1 MARKIKFPLEMN
13 GVEIRSLDELREHFS
28 IFQVLTYLKNGK
40 LEVWLRDRNLNEMAD
55 EIQKLDLETT
65 DWVKKLC
72 MIFNFSQKESTRFNK
87 LYLLKQ
93 HTDEPKYE
101 KLVDYIAF
109 TQNEL
114 EELLED
120 GAKEIYLCGE
130 KFSIP
135 LAYTGIKYIGVNKPT
150 AIIDSKEI
158 INWEEKEISIEN
170 MVFDEEYQKATGQT
184 VPEKL
189 NPIDPE
195 YQPSLRFKSY
205 LDDKTFAQCKENY
218 DLLRNEF
225 LAFHFEQEVEGSR
238 DFMNSL
244 CGKKMNK
251 ENLTENRILPRN
263 VKSTSSNPF
272 DAILK
277 LFNI

>member
-13 GVEIRSLDELREHFS
+13 GAEIRSLDELKEHFS
-28 IFQVLTYLKNGK
+28 ISQVLTYLKNGK
-40 LEVWLRDRNLNEMAD
+40 LDVWLRDRNLNEMAD
-55 EIQKLDLETT
+55 EIQILDLETT

-72 MIFNFSQKESTRFNK
+72 MILNFSQEKSIRFNK

-93 HTDEPKYE
+93 HTAEPKYE
-101 KLVDYIAF
+101 KVIDNIAF

-135 LAYTGIKYIGVNKPT
+135 LANTGIKYVGINKPT
-150 AIIDSKEI
+150 AVIDSKEI
-158 INWEEKEISIEN
+158 INWEDKEISIEN
-170 MVFDEEYQKATGQT
+170 MAFDEAYQKATGQT

-189 NPIDPE
+189 NSIEPE

-205 LDDKTFAQCKENY
+205 LDDKTFAQCKANY
-218 DLLRNEF
+218 ELLRNEF
-225 LAFHFEQEVEGSR
+225 LAFHIEEEVEDARCS
-238 DFMNSL
+238 MNSL
-244 CGKKMNK
+244 CCKKI
-251 ENLTENRILPRN
+251 LTEPLVLPRN
-263 VKSTSSNPF
+263 IKSTSSNPF

>member
-1 MARKIKFPLEMN
+1 MTRKIKFPLEMN

-40 LEVWLRDRNLNEMAD
+40 LDVWLRDRNLNEMAD
-55 EIQKLDLETT
+55 DIQKLDLETT

-72 MIFNFSQKESTRFNK
+72 MILDFSQEKSIRFNK

-93 HTDEPKYE
+93 HTAEPKYE
-101 KLVDYIAF
+101 KVIDNIAF

-114 EELLED
+114 EELLEN

-135 LAYTGIKYIGVNKPT
+135 LANTGIKYVGINKPT
-150 AIIDSKEI
+150 AVIDSKEI
-158 INWEEKEISIEN
+158 INWEDKEISIEN
-170 MVFDEEYQKATGQT
+170 MAFDEAYQKETGQT

-189 NPIDPE
+189 NSIEPE

-205 LDDKTFAQCKENY
+205 LDDKTFAQCKANY
-218 DLLRNEF
+218 ELLRNEF
-225 LAFHFEQEVEGSR
+225 LAFHIEEEVEDARCS
-238 DFMNSL
+238 MNSL
-244 CGKKMNK
+244 CRKKI
-251 ENLTENRILPRN
+251 LTEPLVLPRN
-263 VKSTSSNPF
+263 IKSTSSNPF

>member
-1 MARKIKFPLEMN
+1 MTRKIKFPLEMN
-13 GVEIRSLDELREHFS
+13 GVEIRSLDELRKHFS

-40 LEVWLRDRNLNEMAD
+40 LDVWLRDRNLNEMAD
-55 EIQKLDLETT
+55 DIQKLDLETT

-72 MIFNFSQKESTRFNK
+72 MILDFSQEKSIRFNK

-93 HTDEPKYE
+93 HTAEPKYE
-101 KLVDYIAF
+101 KVIDNIAF

-114 EELLED
+114 EELLEN

-135 LAYTGIKYIGVNKPT
+135 LANTGIKYVGINKPT
-150 AIIDSKEI
+150 AVIDSKEI
-158 INWEEKEISIEN
+158 INWEDKEISIEN
-170 MVFDEEYQKATGQT
+170 MAFDEAYQKETGQT

-189 NPIDPE
+189 NSIEPE

-205 LDDKTFAQCKENY
+205 LDDKTFAQCKANY
-218 DLLRNEF
+218 ELLRNEF
-225 LAFHFEQEVEGSR
+225 LAFHIEEEVEDARCS
-238 DFMNSL
+238 MNSL
-244 CGKKMNK
+244 CRKKI
-251 ENLTENRILPRN
+251 LTEPLVLPRN
-263 VKSTSSNPF
+263 IKSTSSNPF

>member
-13 GVEIRSLDELREHFS
+13 GAEIRSLDELREYFS

-40 LEVWLRDRNLNEMAD
+40 LDVWLRDRHLNEMAD
-55 EIQKLDLETT
+55 EIQELDLETS
-65 DWVKKLC
+65 DWVKRLC
-72 MIFNFSQKESTRFNK
+72 MILKFSQEEAIQFNK

-93 HTDEPKYE
+93 YTDEPKYE

-114 EELLED
+114 KELLEK
-120 GAKEIYLCGE
+120 GVKEIYLCGE

-135 LAYTGIKYIGVNKPT
+135 LTNTGIKYIGINKPT
-150 AIIDSKEI
+150 AVIDSKET

-170 MVFDEEYQKATGQT
+170 MVFDGEYQNATGQT

-195 YQPSLRFKSY
+195 YQPSLRFKPY
-205 LDDKTFAQCKENY
+205 LDDKTFAQCKANY

-225 LAFHFEQEVEGSR
+225 LAFHFEQEVEWSC
-238 DFMNSL
+238 DSMNSL
-244 CGKKMNK
+244 CGKEITK

>member
-13 GVEIRSLDELREHFS
+13 GTEIRSLDELKEHFS
-28 IFQVLTYLKNGK
+28 ISQVLTYLKNGK
-40 LEVWLRDRNLNEMAD
+40 LDVWLRDRNLNEMAD

-72 MIFNFSQKESTRFNK
+72 MILNFSQEKSIRFNK

-93 HTDEPKYE
+93 HTAELKYE
-101 KLVDYIAF
+101 KVIDNIAF

-135 LAYTGIKYIGVNKPT
+135 LANTGIKYVGINKPT
-150 AIIDSKEI
+150 AVIDSKEI
-158 INWEEKEISIEN
+158 INWEDKEISIEN
-170 MVFDEEYQKATGQT
+170 MAFDEAYQKATGQT

-189 NPIDPE
+189 NSIEPE
-195 YQPSLRFKSY
+195 YQPSLRFKFY
-205 LDDKTFAQCKENY
+205 LDDKAFAQCKTNY
-218 DLLRNEF
+218 ELLRNEF
-225 LAFHFEQEVEGSR
+225 LAFHIEEEVEDARCS
-238 DFMNSL
+238 MNSL
-244 CGKKMNK
+244 CHKKI
-251 ENLTENRILPRN
+251 LTEPLVLPRN
-263 VKSTSSNPF
+263 IKSTSSNPF